1 MCVQDAILSNKE
13 TYSPIDLVL
22 LLYLLIVLCI
32 SEFADLDTSLFHF
45 LQERLTK
52 KKHRKKR
59 SLN

>member
-13 TYSPIDLVL
+13 TYCPIDLVL

-45 LQERLTK
+45 LQERLIK
-52 KKHRKKR
+52 
-59 SLN
+59 SIE